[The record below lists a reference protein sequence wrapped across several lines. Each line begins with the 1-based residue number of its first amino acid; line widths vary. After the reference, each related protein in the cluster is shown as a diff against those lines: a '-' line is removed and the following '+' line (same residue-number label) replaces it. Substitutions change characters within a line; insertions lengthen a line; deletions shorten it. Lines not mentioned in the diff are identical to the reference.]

1 MPYIIVVNNQQE
13 KETII
18 MKVKKVF
25 EHGDGISS
33 YEQIKNCGE
42 DPEILKVLDGMKL
55 NERISLGASGYIRRI
70 Q

>member
-1 MPYIIVVNNQQE
+1 
-13 KETII
+13 